1 MSTFERP
8 LQVGKRDNYTLTL
21 AAGYLDGEVIGSA
34 TATTISSLLTIET
47 VSNDGATISVLCTG
61 VAQGYA
67 NIEFS
72 WETAT
77 RSGCETHTIAI
88 EDC

>member
-21 AAGYLDGEVIGSA
+21 ATGYLDGVVIGSA
-34 TATTISSLLTIET
+34 TATTASALLTIET
-47 VSNDGATISVLCTG
+47 VSNDGTTISALCSG
-61 VAQGYA
+61 VTPGYA
-67 NIEFS
+67 DVEFS

-77 RSGCETHTIAI
+77 RSGCEVHTVAI
-88 EDC
+88 ENC